1 MRRPSFHCLAKGVV
15 VGEPWGYASHW
26 RFSAAAKNWIV
37 TVLLCNQR
45 LHRFEDEAEAG
56 EVSHNFRLSP
66 RFLFNGD

>member
-26 RFSAAAKNWIV
+26 RFSSAAKNWIV

-45 LHRFEDEAEAG
+45 FENEADAG
-56 EVSHNFRLSP
+56 EVSHNLGVSP
-66 RFLFNGD
+66 FLRGD